1 MKFFS
6 TFAVEIIKTITPKSW
21 KGKQLM
27 LTKGSKEYKMAQRIA
42 NKLEDYASVERIKQ
56 SGWFMDAFYNV
67 EDFLNDIKK
76 LNVFASEIA
85 KTVANSMDRWG
96 DTFKVARISSK
107 QAWILACAAVENNIE
122 LM

>member
-1 MKFFS
+1 
-6 TFAVEIIKTITPKSW
+6 
-21 KGKQLM
+21 M
-27 LTKGSKEYKMAQRIA
+27 LTKGSKEYKVAQGIA

-96 DTFKVARISSK
+96 NTFKVARISSK